1 MIKKIIFKDIN
12 FFNFKDHQIHN
23 LFEKKGL
30 FIFPAGPA
38 LSNIKINSE
47 YHLALKKADFVF
59 FDSGFFVL
67 LLRIFK
73 SIKVNKFSGYKF
85 LKYFFKYIS
94 NNKKKSILCVDPD
107 KKNSNINKK
116 LIKKLGVK
124 KVYNYI
130 APNYTEGN
138 YRDKELLKFVLLKK
152 PDYILMNIAGGK
164 QEILS
169 SYLKKKLKFKTSIYC
184 TGGAIAFFTG
194 NQAPINKSIDNL
206 YLGWFF
212 RILFNPNIYLLR
224 YLIAFKLFFIVLF
237 SKVKVLKKTNG

>member
-1 MIKKIIFKDIN
+1 MVKKIIFKDIT
-12 FFNFKDHQIHN
+12 FFNFKNHQIQN
-23 LFEKKGL
+23 LFNKKGL

-38 LSNIKINSE
+38 LSHIKVNSK
-47 YHLALKKADFVF
+47 YHLSLKNADYVF

-73 SIKVNKFSGYKF
+73 NIKVNKFSGYKF
-85 LKYFFKYIS
+85 LKFFFKHIS
-94 NNKKKSILCVDPD
+94 KNKKKSILCVDPD
-107 KKNSNINKK
+107 KKNSDINNK

-130 APNYTEGN
+130 APNYSQGN
-138 YRDKELLKFVLLKK
+138 YKDKELLKLVLLKK
-152 PDYILMNIAGGK
+152 PDYIVMNIAGGK
-164 QEILS
+164 QEILGFF
-169 SYLKKKLKFKTSIYC
+169 LKKNLNFKTSIYC

-194 NQAPINKSIDNL
+194 NQAPINKLIDNL

-224 YLIAFKLFFIVLF
+224 YLGAFKLFFIVLF
-237 SKVKVLKKTNG
+237 SKIKVLKN